1 MGQLRLGVNCINTLS
16 SNLTYQTLGM
26 RNDYQMVFY
35 ICVECSNFALGN
47 KRWLQGYRHL
57 AIT

>member
-35 ICVECSNFALGN
+35 ICVKCSNFALG
-47 KRWLQGYRHL
+47 KLQVMG
-57 AIT
+57 